1 MYYSWGDPADL
12 RNPEKQGMNF
22 FFYIS
27 VQKSMFIKRA
37 NYLHFIK
44 SFLKYFT

>member
-22 FFYIS
+22 FFLY
-27 VQKSMFIKRA
+27 FRA
-37 NYLHFIK
+37 KVYVHKESQL
-44 SFLKYFT
+44 LALY